1 MTHDSAE
8 SATRQSRPNRVRM
21 GSLPARYSFVLNP
34 YVRERFTKCPTC
46 EAPTRVRKLPLVI
59 HIDHSD
65 GPTLVLL
72 NKTCRLCLGCE
83 TLVVHQAELEQGVA
97 AAGLGAVHEYVVLGT
112 IDRRTW
118 RRGVVG
124 EPQLVDIREHMAD
137 FKEYLKVE
145 VTRAHWERSDGN
157 AG

>member
-8 SATRQSRPNRVRM
+8 WAKRDSRLNRVRM

-34 YVRERFTKCPTC
+34 YVRERFTKCPKC

-59 HIDHSD
+59 HVNHAD
-65 GPTLVLL
+65 GPRLVLL
-72 NKTCRLCLGCE
+72 NKSCRLCLVCE
-83 TLVVHQAELEQGVA
+83 TLIVHQSELEQVVA
-97 AAGLGAVHEYVVLGT
+97 AAGLGAAHEYVVLGT
-112 IDRRTW
+112 IERRTW

-124 EPQLVDIREHMAD
+124 EAPLVDIRKHMAD
-137 FKEYLKVE
+137 FKKYLKVD
-145 VTRAHWERSDGN
+145 VTRAHWERAVDE